1 MNKVAVSFAAAVFFL
16 GLGIVWSQ
24 GPAGKGDFK
33 KGPGFEK
40 KGMMPGFELGK
51 VLPPHIADT
60 LDLSEDQLKQI
71 ADLEKEVKSKMT
83 KILSEDQRKKI
94 QNFKDKG
101 PPFGKDGGK
110 DKDKDKEK
118 GKKKDGAPERPDFEK
133 KAGSV
138 DSKKAVIVWFSS
150 IEAGLG
156 EARRTGKP
164 ILLVSAAPHCAG
176 VSGTW

>member
-1 MNKVAVSFAAAVFFL
+1 
-16 GLGIVWSQ
+16 
-24 GPAGKGDFK
+24 
-33 KGPGFEK
+33 
-40 KGMMPGFELGK
+40 
-51 VLPPHIADT
+51 
-60 LDLSEDQLKQI
+60 
-71 ADLEKEVKSKMT
+71 
-83 KILSEDQRKKI
+83 DQRKKI

-138 DSKKAVIVWFSS
+138 DAKKAVIVWFSS